1 MENHGDIGANKKVGW
16 RKIIGRVVITALFG
30 GLVIASAFPT
40 LYGSLRIPSDI
51 SSFKQSFVSTCNTT
65 CTDYTGD
72 VLFLQQQLKSSR
84 DEVLTLSGLVNELQG
99 HVQNEQAAP
108 VCSSIQLMEF
118 NSTEIMARQEDLHE
132 TMRDLLAA
140 IEQRKFE
147 SATLIEEHSTQRQ
160 QLYDN
165 LANSIESLSGEIYS
179 LQEVLNNKTNE
190 ANILSTISEIS
201 LTVSQAIGN
210 IHEQQIAQINEISK
224 NITGLKMIAD
234 SFTCPEPIIPVIVEP
249 VVFRNCSDLPAT
261 AAPAATTTD
270 SDVNEKSE
278 LTITQRECVDISSAQ
293 TIVTNMVNNEIET
306 LSHDLTQYC
315 DKSSNAAVA
324 EFHRIV
330 ADKVESAVEDFITET
345 TRLHAEHAEYL
356 TETVSKDCLN
366 TIATTTSSNKNNV
379 KSVQNTEENGIP
391 ELDYALIASGSR
403 IVSDQTSDT
412 YFPKQWHLTS
422 RLKDSLNWLGVS
434 VDDQIAIGTP
444 ASAVGE
450 MLSAMKIGSGMAIY
464 EGLNLHKTVGV
475 PEDALRVDGAR
486 TSNCWPMEVRL
497 LTTLLIVI
505 MCVC

>member
-1 MENHGDIGANKKVGW
+1 MENHGDIDANKEVEW
-16 RKIIGRVVITALFG
+16 RKIISRIVITALFG

-51 SSFKQSFVSTCNTT
+51 SSLKQSFVSTCNTT

-84 DEVLTLSGLVNELQG
+84 DEVQTLSALVNELQG

-108 VCSSIQLMEF
+108 VCSNIQQMEF

-201 LTVSQAIGN
+201 LTVSQAISN

-234 SFTCPEPIIPVIVEP
+234 SFTCPEPIIPVVVEP
-249 VVFRNCSDLPAT
+249 VVFRNCSLLPAT
-261 AAPAATTTD
+261 TAPVAN

-306 LSHDLTQYC
+306 LSHNLTQYC
-315 DKSSNAAVA
+315 HQSSNAAVA
-324 EFHRIV
+324 EFHRIA
-330 ADKVESAVEDFITET
+330 ADKVESAVEDFTTET

-366 TIATTTSSNKNNV
+366 TVATTTTKNNV
-379 KSVQNTEENGIP
+379 KSIQNTEENGIP

-422 RLKDSLNWLGVS
+422 RLKDSLSWLGVS
-434 VDDQIAIGTP
+434 VDDQMATGTP

-497 LTTLLIVI
+497 LTTLLIVVV

>member
-1 MENHGDIGANKKVGW
+1 M
-16 RKIIGRVVITALFG
+16 
-30 GLVIASAFPT
+30 IASAFPT

-84 DEVLTLSGLVNELQG
+84 DEVQTLSALVNELQG

-108 VCSSIQLMEF
+108 VCSNIQQMEF
-118 NSTEIMARQEDLHE
+118 NSTGIMARQEDLHE

-201 LTVSQAIGN
+201 LTVSQAISN

-234 SFTCPEPIIPVIVEP
+234 SFTCPEPIIPVVVEP
-249 VVFRNCSDLPAT
+249 VVFRNCSLLPAT
-261 AAPAATTTD
+261 TAPVAN

-306 LSHDLTQYC
+306 LSHNLTQYC

-330 ADKVESAVEDFITET
+330 ADKVESAVEDFTTET

-366 TIATTTSSNKNNV
+366 TVATTSSNKNNV
-379 KSVQNTEENGIP
+379 KSVQNIEENGIP
-391 ELDYALIASGSR
+391 ELDFALIASGSR

-434 VDDQIAIGTP
+434 VDDQIAKGTP

-497 LTTLLIVI
+497 LTTLLIVVV